1 MQKCDNCGNEFA
13 YLKGDLNTLVC
24 SECGSKHRLEYYLE
38 QEHGTGE
45 VLSWVMG
52 SYSSTM
58 LNTALRYC
66 DSIFDYEADDFFGA
80 VDPGSLDED
89 DFHKR
94 CKKDIAMFLCCIA
107 AVDDIVS
114 ENEATYINAVLHSHY
129 TSG

>member
-1 MQKCDNCGNEFA
+1 MTQMQKCDNCGNEFA

-94 CKKDIAMFLCCIA
+94 CKKTLPCFCVA
-107 AVDDIVS
+107 
-114 ENEATYINAVLHSHY
+114 
-129 TSG
+129 